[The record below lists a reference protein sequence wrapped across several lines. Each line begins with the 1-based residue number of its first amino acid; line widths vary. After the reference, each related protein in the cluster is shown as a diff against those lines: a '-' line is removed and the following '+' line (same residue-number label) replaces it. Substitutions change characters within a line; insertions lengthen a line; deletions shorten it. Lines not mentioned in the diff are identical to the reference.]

1 MDRSGGVERRDIEID
16 QLNGLIA
23 AAGVEGAREILDA
36 FWKSTEE
43 LLDLMSTQVTEGDL
57 ALAAKTAHAL
67 KGMAANVGA
76 SKLSATASEMEAA
89 CRNNALGDAPD
100 HVQEA
105 RANFEAARGS
115 LLEHLKQAS

>member
-1 MDRSGGVERRDIEID
+1 MDRPGGDERRHIEID

-23 AAGVEGAREILDA
+23 AAGVDGAREILDA

-43 LLDLMSTQVTEGDL
+43 LLDLMSTQVNEGDL

-76 SKLSATASEMEAA
+76 SKLSATASEMEEA
-89 CRNNALGDAPD
+89 CRNNEAGGAPD
-100 HVQEA
+100 HMREA
-105 RANFEAARGS
+105 RADFEAARGW